1 MQIALT
7 TAQQSFQPV
16 GVPEINAPFVRFSTI
31 DLTGD
36 GGTVFVSVSLDEP
49 DSWPGGYF
57 ENSRHLKLKIDGGK
71 VSCIAK
77 SYQLATFRKTK
88 ADTAAKAVAVIN
100 RYLARVD
107 AAS

>member
-1 MQIALT
+1 MQISLT
-7 TAQQSFQPV
+7 DAVQEFK
-16 GVPEINAPFVRFSTI
+16 PEGMELINAPFVRFSSI

-36 GGTVFVSVSLDEP
+36 GGTVFLTISLDPQEA
-49 DSWPGGYF
+49 WPFGILQ
-57 ENSRHLKLKIDGGK
+57 NSRYLRLRLDEGK

-77 SYQLATFRKTK
+77 SHELPTFRKVK
-88 ADTAAKAVAVIN
+88 AATADEAVAVIN

>member
-1 MQIALT
+1 MQISLA
-7 TAQQSFQPV
+7 TAEQSFIPS
-16 GVPEINAPFVRFSTI
+16 GVDAINAPFVRFSTI

-36 GGTVFVSVSLDEP
+36 GGTVFCSVSLDEP

-57 ENSRHLKLKIDGGK
+57 ENTRHLKLKIDGGK

-77 SYQLATFRKTK
+77 GYQLPTFRKAK